1 MTRAWIQTF
10 IRDTDQNNPCQPNQ
24 VSDVADTNVELLSRT
39 DNTADHANNCT
50 YHIDHR
56 EWTEEEE
63 RRVVKLKKEE
73 KSKGSGFMKRIKER
87 WDKEFPNNKR
97 TAQNLTDNARMFT
110 KEGWLEERKDLQQ
123 LNDKDETAGNIEWT
137 MDMKS

>member
-1 MTRAWIQTF
+1 M
-10 IRDTDQNNPCQPNQ
+10 
-24 VSDVADTNVELLSRT
+24 ELLSRT
-39 DNTADHANNCT
+39 DNAADHANNRT

-73 KSKGSGFMKRIKER
+73 KSKGSSFMKRIKER
-87 WDKEFPNNKR
+87 WEKEFPNNKR

-110 KEGWLEERKDLQQ
+110 KEGWLEEREDLQQ